1 MIRPVAFNYNAQT
14 AENNY
19 YQTAS
24 DASQAEDIQAKAR
37 AEFDSFVAKLIAAGV
52 DVLVKDDTLT
62 PVTPDS
68 IFPNNWISF
77 HEDGSIFLYPMF
89 AANRRHERRMDI
101 LDMLRVSD
109 FRITQVVDMTD
120 SEQDGRY
127 LEGTGSIVLDR
138 EYRVAYAC
146 LSLRTNPDVLALWA
160 AQTGYKTITFDALQN
175 VNGELL
181 PIYHTNVMMSVGN
194 KLAIVCADCVKN
206 PEERET
212 LLASLS
218 ATGKHVI
225 LISEEQKHDF
235 AGNMLEV
242 ESKNGEHLMVM
253 SSRAFH
259 ALTSHQINEIEAFCT
274 IVHSDIRTIETYG
287 GGSARCMMAEIFL
300 PSVN

>member
-19 YQTAS
+19 YQTAA

-52 DVLVKDDTLT
+52 DVLVEDDTLM

-89 AANRRHERRMDI
+89 APNRRHERRMDI

-138 EYRVAYAC
+138 EHRVAYAC

-181 PIYHTNVMMSVGN
+181 PIYHTNVMMSVGS

-218 ATGKHVI
+218 ATGKHIV

-259 ALTSHQINEIEAFCT
+259 ALTSHQINAIEAFCT

-300 PSVN
+300 PSIH

>member
-19 YQTAS
+19 YQIAA

-52 DVLVKDDTLT
+52 DVLVEDDTLM

-89 AANRRHERRMDI
+89 APNRRQERRMDI

-138 EYRVAYAC
+138 EHRIAYAC
-146 LSLRTNPDVLALWA
+146 ISLRTNPDVLALWA

-206 PEERET
+206 TEEREA

-300 PSVN
+300 PSIH

>member
-1 MIRPVAFNYNAQT
+1 
-14 AENNY
+14 
-19 YQTAS
+19 
-24 DASQAEDIQAKAR
+24 
-37 AEFDSFVAKLIAAGV
+37 
-52 DVLVKDDTLT
+52 
-62 PVTPDS
+62 
-68 IFPNNWISF
+68 
-77 HEDGSIFLYPMF
+77 
-89 AANRRHERRMDI
+89 
-101 LDMLRVSD
+101 
-109 FRITQVVDMTD
+109 
-120 SEQDGRY
+120 
-127 LEGTGSIVLDR
+127 
-138 EYRVAYAC
+138 
-146 LSLRTNPDVLALWA
+146 VLALWA

-300 PSVN
+300 PSIN

>member
-19 YQTAS
+19 YQTAA

-52 DVLVKDDTLT
+52 DVLVEDDTLM

-89 AANRRHERRMDI
+89 APNRRQERRMDI

-138 EYRVAYAC
+138 EHRVAYAC

-181 PIYHTNVMMSVGN
+181 PIYHTNVMMSVGS

-206 PEERET
+206 TEEREV

-218 ATGKHVI
+218 ATGKHIVF
-225 LISEEQKHDF
+225 ISEEQKHDF

-259 ALTSHQINEIEAFCT
+259 ALTSHQINAIEAFCT

-300 PSVN
+300 PSIH